1 MWKRMEQ
8 FSTCLLPM
16 RSCVINHSVTGYSN
30 NYDISLFNDIK

>member
-8 FSTCLLPM
+8 FSTYLLPM
-16 RSCVINHSVTGYSN
+16 RLCVTNQSATGYNN